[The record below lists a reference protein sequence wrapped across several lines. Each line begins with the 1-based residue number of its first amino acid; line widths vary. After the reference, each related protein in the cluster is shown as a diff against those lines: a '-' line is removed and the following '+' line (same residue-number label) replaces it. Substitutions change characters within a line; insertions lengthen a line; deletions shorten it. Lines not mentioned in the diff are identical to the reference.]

1 MYLEKCIDKLGE
13 EELMDV
19 KVGKFNV
26 SLIKGK
32 MSHLCYRRQN
42 FLCN

>member
-19 KVGKFNV
+19 KVEKFNV

-32 MSHLCYRRQN
+32 MSHLCHRRQN

>member
-26 SLIKGK
+26 SNLIKGK
-32 MSHLCYRRQN
+32 MSH
-42 FLCN
+42 